1 MMSTID
7 EELAEAAKL
16 RTIAGGGYIQPPPT
30 KYLPA
35 KHRNGNGDPAAAV
48 AELVAERDY
57 LKAELETARITITEL
72 RTQLDTHDRNVTTIE
87 NHTKA
92 CIAERDH
99 AVAVAGELR
108 GLLRAV
114 EGILRNSG
122 IELGSLAGE

>member
-1 MMSTID
+1 MSIENDISKAVKESVIT
-7 EELAEAAKL
+7 
-16 RTIAGGGYIQPPPT
+16 GGGYVEPPPT

-48 AELVAERDY
+48 AELVDERDY
-57 LKAELETARITITEL
+57 LKAELEKARITITEL